1 MRKVLAAAGVLAGL
15 ALWPASAGASG
26 GYGCAGS
33 WTLEA
38 GDHGCDSTVVI
49 SPGNDTRVNMLL
61 LLRELNGAETTPEDH
76 SMEEW
81 QYQEYGYS
89 FFDWQL
95 LTNTLYPVEDT
106 GDYPRFN
113 GTRCQSVEQGGEQ
126 FMAAVARNRAIG
138 AADRERLAE
147 GRAAL
152 FEFCDSISGWS
163 SRNTPA
169 EFDSLDMPRNYSS
182 REARDFGTY
191 IMGAAAFYSG
201 EWRGAKARFASLR
214 GARDE
219 WVREAAR
226 YMEARTALA
235 EANDSGLGE
244 WGYFDADDVD
254 SGKADEASQA
264 LAAYL
269 EAYPSGRF
277 SSSARGLQR
286 RARWIAGDASQQ
298 GESYARLLAGV
309 DPDSREAV
317 QLIDEV
323 EHKFF
328 FKDGAAEA
336 MRGPV
341 LLATRDL
348 MRMRDDGDPE
358 FNYERHNEPLLTA
371 AALASHEAVFADHPE
386 LYSFLQANHA
396 YYIDHDYRRVLQL
409 LPDDARRD
417 EYSPLQFS
425 RQVLRGMALA
435 QLEDRNEVGFWRE
448 LIEGTDRL
456 YQRPTVELA
465 LALAWERAGQVDRA
479 LGPDSPIEDA
489 RVRELLIEY
498 SAGPEV
504 LRSLASGAGRTQEE
518 RDRAAYVLLYREL
531 THGDYAS
538 ALRDLSVARADAPT
552 TNYNE
557 ETYAPQIAVGAFT
570 SGNFSGAYTC
580 PTLRETVQRLSRN
593 ARDVQG
599 RLCLG
604 EFYRLNGFDQSY
616 LDWPRQEGALGSYA
630 SYPGEAIPRSQF
642 YSDIISERG
651 VSREDRAYA
660 LYRAI
665 RCYAPSGY
673 SSCGGEQVPEEQ
685 RAAWFR
691 RLKGEF
697 GDTRWGQ
704 EAEYYW

>member
-15 ALWPASAGASG
+15 ALWPAAAGASG
-26 GYGCAGS
+26 GYGCVGS

-38 GDHGCDSTVVI
+38 GDYGCDSTVVI

-61 LLRELNGAETTPEDH
+61 LLRELNGAGTTPRDH
-76 SMEEW
+76 SMEQWE
-81 QYQEYGYS
+81 YDEYGHS
-89 FFDWQL
+89 FFDWQQ
-95 LTNTLYPVEDT
+95 LTDTLYPVDDQTE
-106 GDYPRFN
+106 YSSMN

-138 AADRERLAE
+138 AADRDRLAE

-152 FEFCDSISGWS
+152 LDFCVSISGWS
-163 SRNTPA
+163 TRNMPA
-169 EFDSLDMPRNYSS
+169 EFDSAALSRSYSS

-191 IMGAAAFYSG
+191 ISGAAAFYAG

-235 EANDSGLGE
+235 EANDSGLNE
-244 WGYFDADDVD
+244 WGFYD
-254 SGKADEASQA
+254 ADEADQQKAREAGEA

-277 SSSARGLQR
+277 STSARGLQR
-286 RARWIAGDASQQ
+286 RARWIAGESVQQ
-298 GESYARLLAGV
+298 GANYARLLASV
-309 DPDSREAV
+309 DAGSRAAV
-317 QLIDEV
+317 DLIDEV
-323 EHKFF
+323 EGKFF
-328 FKDGAAEA
+328 FVDGAEEG
-336 MRGPV
+336 MRGPL
-341 LLATRDL
+341 LLAVHNL
-348 MRMRDDGDPE
+348 MRMRSTPGQEWD
-358 FNYERHNEPLLTA
+358 NRHDQPLLTTA
-371 AALASHEAVFADHPE
+371 QLASHEAVFTDHPE
-386 LYSFLQANHA
+386 LFTYLQANRA

-409 LPDDARRD
+409 LPDDARHSS
-417 EYSPLQFS
+417 YSPLQFS
-425 RQVLRGMALA
+425 RQMLRGMALA
-435 QLEDRNEVGFWRE
+435 QLGDRNEVGFWRE

-456 YQRPTVELA
+456 YQRPTVELG

-489 RVRELLIEY
+489 RVREILIEY
-498 SAGPEV
+498 STGPEV
-504 LRSLASGAGRTQEE
+504 LRSLASGAGRTQDE

-531 THGDYAS
+531 TRGEYAA
-538 ALRDLSVARADAPT
+538 ALRDLSLARAGAPT
-552 TNYNE
+552 TNSDE
-557 ETYAPQIAVGAFT
+557 DTYEPQIPAGVFA
-570 SGNFSGAYTC
+570 SGNFTGAYAC
-580 PTLRETVQRLSRN
+580 PSLRETLQRLSGN

-604 EFYRLNGFDQSY
+604 DFYRLNGFDQHY
-616 LDWPRQEGALGSYA
+616 LDYDRDEGTLGSHA
-630 SYPGEAIPRSQF
+630 SYPGEATPRSRF
-642 YSDIISERG
+642 YSDIIAQRG

-665 RCYAPSGY
+665 HCYAPSGY
-673 SSCGGEQVPEEQ
+673 SSCGGEQVAEEQ

-691 RLKGEF
+691 RLKNEF
-697 GDTRWGQ
+697 GDTRWGE